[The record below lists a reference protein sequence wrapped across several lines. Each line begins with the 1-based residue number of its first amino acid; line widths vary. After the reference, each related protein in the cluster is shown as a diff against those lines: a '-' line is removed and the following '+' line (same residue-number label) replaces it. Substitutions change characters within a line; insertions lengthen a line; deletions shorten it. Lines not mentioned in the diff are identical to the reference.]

1 MANDVYIGRLQS
13 RRLFGTK
20 KRCNCSERDESNEE
34 HLQCK

>member
-1 MANDVYIGRLQS
+1 MANDVCVGRLYG

-34 HLQCK
+34 QL